1 MYLKSIKAV
10 GFKSFADKIELDIK
24 DGITCIVGPNG
35 SGKSNIL
42 DAVKWVLGE
51 QSVKTLRG
59 TGSMSDVIFNGSK
72 SRSPMSRASVALTID
87 NSNHYLK
94 SEFNEIEVKRV
105 VYRTGE
111 NEYYLNNAKVRLKDI
126 TDLFIDSGAS
136 RDAYNIISQG
146 TVEDIVN
153 SKPEARRV
161 IIEEAAGVLKYKKHK
176 EESLRKLEKTK
187 DNLNTINLLISELET
202 SLEPL
207 RIQSIKAKKFN
218 EYKDNLKNLE
228 IALIVNDIKKINLEY
243 NKLKARNE
251 ELKSLIEELTAKIN
265 KDTATLEVSKLS
277 NLEVESTLNKLNQ
290 NLVELERQI
299 ANTNAKK
306 TMILERKKLNSN
318 NDATLNN
325 VLNLKEE
332 ILSIGKNI
340 NSLEDEIKALNSKK
354 DELKTTLDSI
364 DNEELILRKNYVT
377 ESNEYNRKN
386 KELLELNNKIDIL
399 NNNILN
405 EVNIPLPVKSI
416 LNNPRLKG
424 IYNTVGKLLT
434 FDDAYMN
441 AIETTLGA
449 SINYLVVDSETSVKQ
464 AINYLK
470 EQGLGRA
477 TFLPLNIIKPKY
489 LDSNIIDSL
498 KNTSGF
504 IDTAI
509 NLVKYDKAYD
519 NIMQNLL
526 ATTIIVKDIDALNS
540 IAKHLNYKYKVVSL
554 DGDISYAGGS
564 ISGGAKKNSNS
575 ILKDRYELT
584 KLETN
589 KVNLETNIRVIDT
602 KINTLNQEQ
611 EEIKNKKNKVNNEY
625 IELKET
631 INRKNISLA
640 ELQSNYKDKEN
651 TIKNNEAILNNT
663 VDIELDNI
671 LKSYYELNGRKD
683 NLLRTIK
690 DYKEKLETARGDLAE
705 LELNIKNKNHSL
717 NKYNSEFN
725 SNEITLGKY
734 DVKLDNYLLTLNEE
748 YTMTYEK
755 ALHEIDTN
763 IDIETTRLQVSKLK
777 SSIKDLG
784 EVNLGSIS
792 EFERVNERYT
802 FLTTQKD
809 DLVKSIEELETAIAS
824 LDEIMK
830 ERFKATFASVNMEFQ
845 KVFKILFRGGEGHLE
860 LTDKDNLLETGV
872 EIIAQ
877 PPGKKL
883 SSITLFSGG
892 ERTLTAISLLFAI
905 LNVKTVPFVILDE
918 VEAALDEANVDV
930 FGKYLET
937 RKDKSQFIII
947 THKKRTME
955 YADTLYGITMQEEGV
970 SKLVSV
976 RMEENEENKD
986 N

>member
-72 SRSPMSRASVALTID
+72 SRSPMSRASVALTIH

-299 ANTNAKK
+299 ADTNAKK

-377 ESNEYNRKN
+377 ESNEYNRKS

-449 SINYLVVDSETSVKQ
+449 SINYLVVDNETSVKQ

-470 EQGLGRA
+470 EQRLGRA

-489 LDSNIIDSL
+489 LDSNILDSL
-498 KNTSGF
+498 KNTTGF

-589 KVNLETNIRVIDT
+589 KVNLETSIRVIDT

-611 EEIKNKKNKVNNEY
+611 EEIKNKKSKVNNEY

-671 LKSYYELNGRKD
+671 LKSYYELNGKKD

-690 DYKEKLETARGDLAE
+690 DYKERLETARGDLAE

-784 EVNLGSIS
+784 EVNLGSIA

-802 FLTTQKD
+802 FLTTQKN

-976 RMEENEENKD
+976 RMEENKD

>member
-187 DNLNTINLLISELET
+187 DNLNTINLLINELET

-299 ANTNAKK
+299 ADTNAKK

-470 EQGLGRA
+470 EQRLGRA

-498 KNTSGF
+498 KNTTGF

-671 LKSYYELNGRKD
+671 LKSYYELNGKKD

-784 EVNLGSIS
+784 EVNLGSIA

-976 RMEENEENKD
+976 RMEENKD

>member
-111 NEYYLNNAKVRLKDI
+111 NEYYLNNTKVRLKDI

-146 TVEDIVN
+146 TVEDIVS

-243 NKLKARNE
+243 SKLKVRNE
-251 ELKSLIEELTAKIN
+251 ELKSLIEELNAKVS
-265 KDTATLEVSKLS
+265 KDTATLEVNKLS
-277 NLEVESTLNKLNQ
+277 NLEIESTLNKLNQ
-290 NLVELERQI
+290 NLVELERLI
-299 ANTNAKK
+299 AEANAKK

-318 NDATLNN
+318 NDVTLNN

-340 NSLEDEIKALNSKK
+340 NSLEDEIKALNNKK
-354 DELKTTLDSI
+354 CELKTNLDSI
-364 DNEELILRKNYVT
+364 DNEELILRKDYVT
-377 ESNEYNRKN
+377 ESNEYNKKN
-386 KELLELNNKIDIL
+386 KELLELNNRIDIL

-434 FDDAYMN
+434 FDDAYIN

-449 SINYLVVDSETSVKQ
+449 SLNYLVVDNETSVKQ

-470 EQGLGRA
+470 EQRLGRA
-477 TFLPLNIIKPKY
+477 TFLPLNIIKPRY
-489 LDSNIIDSL
+489 LDSNIIETL

-504 IDTAI
+504 VDIAI
-509 NLVKYDKAYD
+509 NLVKYDKAFD

-526 ATTIIVKDIDALNS
+526 ATTIVVKDIDALNS
-540 IAKHLNYKYKVVSL
+540 IAKRLNYKYKVVSL
-554 DGDISYAGGS
+554 DGDISFAGGS

-589 KVNLETNIRVIDT
+589 KVNLETNIHAIET
-602 KINTLNQEQ
+602 KINSLNQEQ
-611 EEIKNKKNKVNNEY
+611 EEIKLKKNKLNNEY

-631 INRKNISLA
+631 INRKNISLS
-640 ELQSNYKDKEN
+640 ELQNNYKDKEN
-651 TIKNNEAILNNT
+651 TIKNNEAILNDT

-690 DYKEKLETARGDLAE
+690 DYKEKLETSRGDLAE
-705 LELNIKNKNHSL
+705 LELNIKNKNKDL

-725 SNEITLGKY
+725 SNEVTLGKY

-755 ALHEIDTN
+755 ALREIDTN

-777 SSIKDLG
+777 SSIKELG
-784 EVNLGSIS
+784 EVNLGSIA

-802 FLTTQKD
+802 FLSLQKD
-809 DLVKSIEELETAIAS
+809 DLVKSVEELETAIAS

-830 ERFKATFASVNMEFQ
+830 ERFKATFEAVNTEFQ

-955 YADTLYGITMQEEGV
+955 YADTLFGITMQEEGV

-976 RMEENEENKD
+976 RMEENETKD

>member
-111 NEYYLNNAKVRLKDI
+111 NEYYLNNTKVRLKDI

-146 TVEDIVN
+146 TVEDIVS

-187 DNLNTINLLISELET
+187 DNLNTINLLINELET

-243 NKLKARNE
+243 NKLKQRNE

-265 KDTATLEVSKLS
+265 KDTATLEVNKLS
-277 NLEVESTLNKLNQ
+277 NLEVEGTLNKLNQ
-290 NLVELERQI
+290 NLVDLEREI
-299 ANTNAKK
+299 AETNAKK

-318 NDATLNN
+318 NDITLNN

-332 ILSIGKNI
+332 ILNISKNI
-340 NSLEDEIKALNSKK
+340 KTLEEEIKSLNSKK
-354 DELKTTLDSI
+354 EELKTNLDSI
-364 DNEELILRKNYVT
+364 DNEELILRRDYVT
-377 ESNEYNRKN
+377 ESNEYNQKN

-405 EVNIPLPVKSI
+405 EVNVPLPVKSI

-434 FDDAYMN
+434 FDDLYMN

-449 SINYLVVDSETSVKQ
+449 SLNYLVVDNETSVKQ

-470 EQGLGRA
+470 EQHLGRA

-489 LDSNIIDSL
+489 LDNNIITDL

-509 NLVKYDKAYD
+509 NLVKYDAVYD
-519 NIMQNLL
+519 SIMQNLL
-526 ATTIIVKDIDALNS
+526 ATTIVVKDIDALNNIS
-540 IAKHLNYKYKVVSL
+540 KRLNYKYKVVSL

-589 KVNLETNIRVIDT
+589 KVNLETSIHAIET
-602 KINTLNQEQ
+602 KINSLNQEQ

-625 IELKET
+625 ILLKET
-631 INRKNISLA
+631 INRKNISLG
-640 ELQSNYKDKEN
+640 ELKASYKEKEN

-671 LKSYYELNGRKD
+671 LKSYYELSGRKD

-690 DYKEKLETARGDLAE
+690 DYKEKMENSRGDLAE
-705 LELNIKNKNHSL
+705 LELNIKNKNKEL
-717 NKYNSEFN
+717 NKYNNEFN
-725 SNEITLGKY
+725 SNEVILGKY

-777 SSIKDLG
+777 SSIKELG
-784 EVNLGSIS
+784 EVNLGSIT

-830 ERFKATFASVNMEFQ
+830 ERFKATFEAVNKEFQ

-976 RMEENEENKD
+976 SMEENETKD

>member
-105 VYRTGE
+105 VYRNGE

-299 ANTNAKK
+299 ADTNAKK

-470 EQGLGRA
+470 EQRLGRA

-489 LDSNIIDSL
+489 LDSNILDSL
-498 KNTSGF
+498 KNTTGF

-671 LKSYYELNGRKD
+671 LKSYYELNGKKD

-976 RMEENEENKD
+976 RMEENKD

>member
-299 ANTNAKK
+299 ADTNAKK

-470 EQGLGRA
+470 EQRLGRA

-671 LKSYYELNGRKD
+671 LKSYYELNGKKD

-784 EVNLGSIS
+784 EVNLGSIA

-976 RMEENEENKD
+976 RMEENKD

>member
-111 NEYYLNNAKVRLKDI
+111 NEYYLNNTKVRLKDI

-146 TVEDIVN
+146 TVEDIVS

-187 DNLNTINLLISELET
+187 DNLNTINLLINELET

-243 NKLKARNE
+243 NKLKQRNE
-251 ELKSLIEELTAKIN
+251 ELRSLIEELTAKIN
-265 KDTATLEVSKLS
+265 KDTATLEVNKLS
-277 NLEVESTLNKLNQ
+277 NLEVEGVLNKLNQ
-290 NLVELERQI
+290 NLVDLEREI
-299 ANTNAKK
+299 AETNAKK

-318 NDATLNN
+318 NDVTLNN

-332 ILSIGKNI
+332 ILNISKNI
-340 NSLEDEIKALNSKK
+340 KTLEEEIKSLNSKK
-354 DELKTTLDSI
+354 CELKTNLDSI
-364 DNEELILRKNYVT
+364 DNEDLILRRDYVT
-377 ESNEYNRKN
+377 ESNEYNQKN

-405 EVNIPLPVKSI
+405 EVNVPLPVKSI

-434 FDDAYMN
+434 FDDLYMN

-449 SINYLVVDSETSVKQ
+449 SLNYLVVDNETSVKQ

-470 EQGLGRA
+470 EQHLGRA

-489 LDSNIIDSL
+489 LDNNIITDL

-509 NLVKYDKAYD
+509 NLVKYDAAYD
-519 NIMQNLL
+519 SIMQNLL
-526 ATTIIVKDIDALNS
+526 ATTIVVKDIDALNN

-589 KVNLETNIRVIDT
+589 KVNLETSIHAIET
-602 KINTLNQEQ
+602 KINSLNQEQ

-625 IELKET
+625 ILLKET
-631 INRKNISLA
+631 INRKNISLS
-640 ELQSNYKDKEN
+640 ELKAGYKEKEN

-671 LKSYYELNGRKD
+671 LKSYYELSGRKD

-690 DYKEKLETARGDLAE
+690 DYKEKMENSRGDLAE
-705 LELNIKNKNHSL
+705 LELNIKNKNKEL
-717 NKYNSEFN
+717 NKYNNEFN
-725 SNEITLGKY
+725 SNEVILGKY

-755 ALHEIDTN
+755 ALREIDTN

-777 SSIKDLG
+777 SSIKELG
-784 EVNLGSIS
+784 EVNLGSIT

-809 DLVKSIEELETAIAS
+809 DLVKSVEELETAIAS

-830 ERFKATFASVNMEFQ
+830 ERFKATFEAVNTEFQ

-976 RMEENEENKD
+976 RMEENETKN

>member
-111 NEYYLNNAKVRLKDI
+111 NEYYLNNTKVRLKDI

-146 TVEDIVN
+146 TVEDIVS

-187 DNLNTINLLISELET
+187 DNLNTINLLINELET

-265 KDTATLEVSKLS
+265 KDTATLEVNKLS

-290 NLVELERQI
+290 NLVDLEREI
-299 ANTNAKK
+299 ADANAKK

-318 NDATLNN
+318 NDVTLNN

-340 NSLEDEIKALNSKK
+340 NSLEGEIKTLNSKK
-354 DELKTTLDSI
+354 DDLKANIDSI
-364 DNEELILRKNYVT
+364 DNEELMLRKNYVT
-377 ESNEYNRKN
+377 ESNEYNQKN
-386 KELLELNNKIDIL
+386 KELLELNNRIDIL

-405 EVNIPLPVKSI
+405 EVNVPLPVKSI

-434 FDDAYMN
+434 FDDIYMS

-449 SINYLVVDSETSVKQ
+449 SLNYLVVDNEASVKQ

-470 EQGLGRA
+470 EQRLGRA

-489 LDSNIIDSL
+489 LESSVEKTL

-504 IDTAI
+504 VDTAI
-509 NLVKYDKAYD
+509 NLVKYDSAYD

-526 ATTIIVKDIDALNS
+526 ATTIVVKDIDALNN
-540 IAKHLNYKYKVVSL
+540 IAKRLNYKYKVVSL

-589 KVNLETNIRVIDT
+589 KVNLETSIRVIEA
-602 KINTLNQEQ
+602 KINSLNQEQ
-611 EEIKNKKNKVNNEY
+611 EEMILKKNKLNNEY

-631 INRKNISLA
+631 INRKNISLS
-640 ELQSNYKDKEN
+640 ELQNNYKDKET

-683 NLLRTIK
+683 KLLRTIN

-705 LELNIKNKNHSL
+705 LELNIKNKNRDL

-725 SNEITLGKY
+725 SNEVILGKY

-755 ALHEIDTN
+755 ALREVDTN

-777 SSIKDLG
+777 SSIKELG

-802 FLTTQKD
+802 FLTTQKT

-830 ERFKATFASVNMEFQ
+830 ERFKATFEAVNNEFQ

-976 RMEENEENKD
+976 RMEENETKD

>member
-187 DNLNTINLLISELET
+187 DNLNTINLLINELET

-299 ANTNAKK
+299 ADTNAKK

-332 ILSIGKNI
+332 ILSISKNI

-434 FDDAYMN
+434 FDDTYMN

-449 SINYLVVDSETSVKQ
+449 SINYLVVDNETSVKQ

-470 EQGLGRA
+470 EQRLGRA

-498 KNTSGF
+498 KNTTGF

-611 EEIKNKKNKVNNEY
+611 EELKNKKNKVNNEY

-631 INRKNISLA
+631 INRKNISLT

-671 LKSYYELNGRKD
+671 LKSYYELNGKKD

-976 RMEENEENKD
+976 RMEENKD

>member
-51 QSVKTLRG
+51 QSVKSLRG
-59 TGSMSDVIFNGSK
+59 SGSMSDVIFNGSK

-105 VYRTGE
+105 VYRSGE
-111 NEYYLNNAKVRLKDI
+111 NEYYLNNTKVRLKDI

-146 TVEDIVN
+146 AVEDIVS

-218 EYKDNLKNLE
+218 EYKDNLKTLE

-243 NKLKARNE
+243 NKLKTRNE
-251 ELKSLIEELTAKIN
+251 ELKSLIEELNAKVS
-265 KDTATLEVSKLS
+265 KDTATLEVNKLS
-277 NLEVESTLNKLNQ
+277 SLEVEGALNKLNQ
-290 NLVELERQI
+290 NLVDLERLM
-299 ANTNAKK
+299 ADTNAKK
-306 TMILERKKLNSN
+306 TLILERKKLNSN
-318 NDATLNN
+318 NDVTLNN

-332 ILSIGKNI
+332 ALSLEKNI
-340 NSLEDEIKALNSKK
+340 NSLEEEINALNRKK
-354 DELKTTLDSI
+354 DDLRASIDSL
-364 DNEELILRKNYVT
+364 DNEELILRKDYVT
-377 ESNEYNRKN
+377 NSNELNKKN
-386 KELLELNNKIDIL
+386 KDLLELNNRIDIL

-434 FDDAYMN
+434 FDDLYMN

-449 SINYLVVDSETSVKQ
+449 SLNYLVVDSETSVKQ

-470 EQGLGRA
+470 EQRLGRA

-489 LDSNIIDSL
+489 LDSSVLETL
-498 KNTSGF
+498 KNSSGF
-504 IDTAI
+504 IDIAI
-509 NLVKYDKAYD
+509 NLVKFDDAYS

-526 ATTIIVKDIDALNS
+526 GNTIVVKDIDALNN
-540 IAKHLNYKYKVVSL
+540 IAKLLNYKYKVVSL
-554 DGDISYAGGS
+554 EGDISYAGGS

-589 KVNLETNIRVIDT
+589 KVNLETSIHLLET
-602 KINTLNQEQ
+602 KINGLNKDNEDL
-611 EEIKNKKNKVNNEY
+611 KTKKNKFNNEY

-631 INRKNISLA
+631 INRKSISLT
-640 ELQSNYKDKEN
+640 ELEQNYKDKEN

-663 VDIELDNI
+663 IDKELEDI
-671 LKSYYELNGRKD
+671 LKYYYELSGKKD
-683 NLLRTIK
+683 TLLRTIK
-690 DYKEKLETARGDLAE
+690 EYKEKLETSREDLAE
-705 LELNIKNKNHSL
+705 AELNIKNKNKDL
-717 NKYNSEFN
+717 NKYSTEFN
-725 SNEITLGKY
+725 SNEVTLGKY

-755 ALHEIDTN
+755 ALSEVDTN

-777 SSIKDLG
+777 SLIKELG

-792 EFERVNERYT
+792 EFERINERYT
-802 FLTTQKD
+802 FLTTQQD
-809 DLVKSIEELETAIAS
+809 DLVKSIEELKMAILS

-830 ERFKATFASVNMEFQ
+830 ERFKETFEKVNTEFQ
-845 KVFKILFRGGEGHLE
+845 KVFRILFRGGEGHLE

-976 RMEENEENKD
+976 RMEENKD

>member
-111 NEYYLNNAKVRLKDI
+111 NEYYLNNTKVRLKDI

-146 TVEDIVN
+146 TVEDIVS

-187 DNLNTINLLISELET
+187 DNLNTINLLINELET

-243 NKLKARNE
+243 NKLKQRNE

-265 KDTATLEVSKLS
+265 KDTATLEVNKLS
-277 NLEVESTLNKLNQ
+277 NLEVEGTLNKLNQ
-290 NLVELERQI
+290 NLVDLEREI
-299 ANTNAKK
+299 AETNAKK

-318 NDATLNN
+318 NDITLNN

-332 ILSIGKNI
+332 ILNISKNI
-340 NSLEDEIKALNSKK
+340 KTLEEEIKSLNSKK
-354 DELKTTLDSI
+354 EELKTNLDSI
-364 DNEELILRKNYVT
+364 DNEELILRRDYVT
-377 ESNEYNRKN
+377 ESNEYNQKN

-405 EVNIPLPVKSI
+405 EVNVPLPVKSI

-434 FDDAYMN
+434 FDDLYMN

-449 SINYLVVDSETSVKQ
+449 SLNYLVVDNETSVKQ

-470 EQGLGRA
+470 EQHLGRA

-489 LDSNIIDSL
+489 LDNNIITDL

-509 NLVKYDKAYD
+509 NLVKYDAVYD
-519 NIMQNLL
+519 SIMQNLL
-526 ATTIIVKDIDALNS
+526 ATTIVVKDIDALNNIS
-540 IAKHLNYKYKVVSL
+540 KRLNYKYKVVSL

-564 ISGGAKKNSNS
+564 ISGGAKKNSNN

-589 KVNLETNIRVIDT
+589 KVNLETSIHAIET
-602 KINTLNQEQ
+602 KINSLNQEQ

-625 IELKET
+625 ILLKET
-631 INRKNISLA
+631 INRKNISLS
-640 ELQSNYKDKEN
+640 ELKESYKEKEN

-671 LKSYYELNGRKD
+671 LKSYYELSGRKD

-690 DYKEKLETARGDLAE
+690 DYKEKLENSRGDLAE
-705 LELNIKNKNHSL
+705 LELNIKNKNKEL

-725 SNEITLGKY
+725 SNEVILGKY

-755 ALHEIDTN
+755 ALREIDTN

-777 SSIKDLG
+777 SSIKELG
-784 EVNLGSIS
+784 EVNLGSIT

-809 DLVKSIEELETAIAS
+809 DLVKSVEELETAIAS

-830 ERFKATFASVNMEFQ
+830 ERFKTTFEAVNTEFQ

-976 RMEENEENKD
+976 RMEENKD

>member
-299 ANTNAKK
+299 ADTNAKK

-449 SINYLVVDSETSVKQ
+449 SINYLVVDNETSVKQ

-470 EQGLGRA
+470 EQRLGRA

-498 KNTSGF
+498 KNTTGF

-611 EEIKNKKNKVNNEY
+611 EELKNKKNKVNNEY

-671 LKSYYELNGRKD
+671 LKSYYELNGKKD

-976 RMEENEENKD
+976 RMEENKD

>member
-111 NEYYLNNAKVRLKDI
+111 NEYYLNNTKVRLKDI

-146 TVEDIVN
+146 TVEDIVS

-187 DNLNTINLLISELET
+187 DNLNTINLLINELET

-251 ELKSLIEELTAKIN
+251 ELKSLIEELTARIN
-265 KDTATLEVSKLS
+265 KDTATLEVNKLS

-290 NLVELERQI
+290 NLVDLEREI
-299 ANTNAKK
+299 ADANAKK

-318 NDATLNN
+318 NDVTLNN

-340 NSLEDEIKALNSKK
+340 NSLEGEIKTLNSKK
-354 DELKTTLDSI
+354 DDLKANIDSI
-364 DNEELILRKNYVT
+364 DNEELMLRKNYVT
-377 ESNEYNRKN
+377 ESNEYNQKN
-386 KELLELNNKIDIL
+386 KELLELNNRIDIL

-405 EVNIPLPVKSI
+405 EVNVPLPVKSI

-434 FDDAYMN
+434 FDDIYMS

-449 SINYLVVDSETSVKQ
+449 SLNYLVVDNEASVKQ

-470 EQGLGRA
+470 EQRLGRA

-489 LDSNIIDSL
+489 LESSVEKTL

-504 IDTAI
+504 VDTAI
-509 NLVKYDKAYD
+509 NLVKYDSAYD

-526 ATTIIVKDIDALNS
+526 ATTIVVKDIDALNN
-540 IAKHLNYKYKVVSL
+540 IAKRLNYKYKVVSL

-564 ISGGAKKNSNS
+564 ISGGSKKNSNS

-589 KVNLETNIRVIDT
+589 KVNLETSIRVIEA
-602 KINTLNQEQ
+602 KINSLNQEQ
-611 EEIKNKKNKVNNEY
+611 EEMILKKNKLNNEY

-631 INRKNISLA
+631 INRKNISLS
-640 ELQSNYKDKEN
+640 ELQNNYKDKET

-683 NLLRTIK
+683 KLLRTIN

-705 LELNIKNKNHSL
+705 LELNIKNKNRDL

-725 SNEITLGKY
+725 SNEVILGKY

-755 ALHEIDTN
+755 ALREVDTN

-777 SSIKDLG
+777 SSIKELG

-802 FLTTQKD
+802 FLTTQKT

-830 ERFKATFASVNMEFQ
+830 ERFKATFEAVNNEFQ

-877 PPGKKL
+877 PPGKNL

-976 RMEENEENKD
+976 RMEENETKD

>member
-441 AIETTLGA
+441 SIETTLGA

-470 EQGLGRA
+470 EQRLGRA

-498 KNTSGF
+498 KNTTGF

-671 LKSYYELNGRKD
+671 LKSYYELNGKKD

-784 EVNLGSIS
+784 EVNLGSIA

-976 RMEENEENKD
+976 RMEENKD

>member
-51 QSVKTLRG
+51 QSVKSLRG
-59 TGSMSDVIFNGSK
+59 SGSMSDVIFNGSK

-105 VYRTGE
+105 VYRSGE
-111 NEYYLNNAKVRLKDI
+111 NEYYLNNTKVRLKDI

-146 TVEDIVN
+146 TVEDIVS

-218 EYKDNLKNLE
+218 EYKDNLKTLE

-243 NKLKARNE
+243 NKLKTRNE
-251 ELKSLIEELTAKIN
+251 ELKSLIEELSAKVS
-265 KDTATLEVSKLS
+265 KDTATLEVNKLS
-277 NLEVESTLNKLNQ
+277 NLEVEGALNKLNQ
-290 NLVELERQI
+290 NLVDLERLI
-299 ANTNAKK
+299 ADTNAKK
-306 TMILERKKLNSN
+306 TLILERKKLNSN
-318 NDATLNN
+318 NDITLNN

-332 ILSIGKNI
+332 VLSLEKNI
-340 NSLEDEIKALNSKK
+340 NSLEEEINTLDRKK
-354 DELKTTLDSI
+354 DDLRASIDSL
-364 DNEELILRKNYVT
+364 DNEELILRKDYVT
-377 ESNEYNRKN
+377 NSNELNKKN
-386 KELLELNNKIDIL
+386 KDLLELNNKIDIL

-434 FDDAYMN
+434 FDDLYMN

-449 SINYLVVDSETSVKQ
+449 SLNYLVVDSEISVKQ

-470 EQGLGRA
+470 EQRLGRA
-477 TFLPLNIIKPKY
+477 TFLPLNIIKPKC
-489 LDSNIIDSL
+489 LDSSVLETL
-498 KNTSGF
+498 KNSSGF
-504 IDTAI
+504 IDIAI
-509 NLVKYDKAYD
+509 NLVKFDEAYT

-526 ATTIIVKDIDALNS
+526 GNTIVVKDIDALNN
-540 IAKHLNYKYKVVSL
+540 IAKLLNYKYKVVSL
-554 DGDISYAGGS
+554 EGDISYAGGS

-584 KLETN
+584 KLETS
-589 KVNLETNIRVIDT
+589 KVNLETSIHLLET
-602 KINTLNQEQ
+602 KINALNKDNEDL
-611 EEIKNKKNKVNNEY
+611 KTKKNKFNNEY

-631 INRKNISLA
+631 INRKSISLT
-640 ELQSNYKDKEN
+640 ELEQNYKDKEN

-663 VDIELDNI
+663 IDKELEDI
-671 LKSYYELNGRKD
+671 LKYYYELSGKKD
-683 NLLRTIK
+683 TLLRTIK
-690 DYKEKLETARGDLAE
+690 EYKEKLETSREDLAE
-705 LELNIKNKNHSL
+705 AELNIKNKNKDL
-717 NKYNSEFN
+717 NKYNTEFN
-725 SNEITLGKY
+725 SNEVTLGKY

-755 ALHEIDTN
+755 ALSEVDTN

-777 SSIKDLG
+777 SLIKELG

-792 EFERVNERYT
+792 EFERINERYT
-802 FLTTQKD
+802 FLTTQQD
-809 DLVKSIEELETAIAS
+809 DLVKSIEELKTAILS

-830 ERFKATFASVNMEFQ
+830 ERFKETFEKVNTEFQ
-845 KVFKILFRGGEGHLE
+845 KVFRILFRGGEGHLE

-976 RMEENEENKD
+976 RMEENEN

>member
-299 ANTNAKK
+299 ADTNAKK

-470 EQGLGRA
+470 EQRLGRA

-498 KNTSGF
+498 KNTTGF

-611 EEIKNKKNKVNNEY
+611 EAIKNKKNKVNNEY

-671 LKSYYELNGRKD
+671 LKSYYELNGKKD

-705 LELNIKNKNHSL
+705 LELNIKNKNHNL

-725 SNEITLGKY
+725 NNEITLGKY

-784 EVNLGSIS
+784 EVNLGSIA

-976 RMEENEENKD
+976 RMEENKD

>member
-299 ANTNAKK
+299 ADTNAKK
-306 TMILERKKLNSN
+306 TMILESKKLNSN

-470 EQGLGRA
+470 EQRLGRA

-671 LKSYYELNGRKD
+671 LKSYYELNGKKD

-705 LELNIKNKNHSL
+705 LELNIKNKNHNL

-725 SNEITLGKY
+725 GNEITLGKY

-784 EVNLGSIS
+784 EVNLGSIA

-976 RMEENEENKD
+976 RMEENKD

>member
-111 NEYYLNNAKVRLKDI
+111 NEYYLNNTKVRLKDI

-146 TVEDIVN
+146 TVEDIVS

-187 DNLNTINLLISELET
+187 DNLNTINLLINELET

-251 ELKSLIEELTAKIN
+251 ELKSLIEELTARIN
-265 KDTATLEVSKLS
+265 KDTATLEVNKLS

-290 NLVELERQI
+290 NLVDLEREI
-299 ANTNAKK
+299 ADANAKK

-318 NDATLNN
+318 NDVTLNN

-340 NSLEDEIKALNSKK
+340 NSLEGEIKTLNSKK
-354 DELKTTLDSI
+354 DDLKANIDSI
-364 DNEELILRKNYVT
+364 DNEELMLRKNYVT
-377 ESNEYNRKN
+377 ESNEYNQKN
-386 KELLELNNKIDIL
+386 KELLELNNRIDIL

-405 EVNIPLPVKSI
+405 EVNVPLPVKSI

-434 FDDAYMN
+434 FDDIYMS

-449 SINYLVVDSETSVKQ
+449 SLNYLVVDNEASVKQ

-470 EQGLGRA
+470 EQRLGRA

-489 LDSNIIDSL
+489 LESSVEKTL

-504 IDTAI
+504 VDTAI
-509 NLVKYDKAYD
+509 NLVKYDSAYD

-526 ATTIIVKDIDALNS
+526 ATTIVVKDIDALNN
-540 IAKHLNYKYKVVSL
+540 IAKRLNYKYKVVSL

-589 KVNLETNIRVIDT
+589 KVNLETSIRVIEA
-602 KINTLNQEQ
+602 KINSLNQEQ
-611 EEIKNKKNKVNNEY
+611 EEMILKKNKLNNEY

-631 INRKNISLA
+631 INRKNISLS
-640 ELQSNYKDKEN
+640 ELQNNYKDKET

-683 NLLRTIK
+683 KLLRTIN

-705 LELNIKNKNHSL
+705 LELNIKNKNRDL

-725 SNEITLGKY
+725 SNEVILGKY

-755 ALHEIDTN
+755 ALREVDTN

-777 SSIKDLG
+777 SSIKELG

-792 EFERVNERYT
+792 EFERLNERYT
-802 FLTTQKD
+802 FLTTQKT

-830 ERFKATFASVNMEFQ
+830 ERFKATFEAVNKEFQ

-976 RMEENEENKD
+976 RMEENETKD

>member
-51 QSVKTLRG
+51 QSVKSLRG
-59 TGSMSDVIFNGSK
+59 SGSMSDVIFNGSK

-105 VYRTGE
+105 VYRSGE
-111 NEYYLNNAKVRLKDI
+111 NEYYLNNTKVKLKDI

-146 TVEDIVN
+146 TVEDIVS

-218 EYKDNLKNLE
+218 EYKDNLKTLE

-243 NKLKARNE
+243 NKLKTRNE
-251 ELKSLIEELTAKIN
+251 ELKSLIEELNAKVS
-265 KDTATLEVSKLS
+265 KDTATLEVNKLS
-277 NLEVESTLNKLNQ
+277 NLEVEGALNKLNQ
-290 NLVELERQI
+290 NLVDLERLI
-299 ANTNAKK
+299 ADTNAKK
-306 TMILERKKLNSN
+306 TLILERKKLNSN
-318 NDATLNN
+318 NDITLNN

-332 ILSIGKNI
+332 VLSLEKNI
-340 NSLEDEIKALNSKK
+340 NSLEEEINTLDRKK
-354 DELKTTLDSI
+354 DDLRASIDSL
-364 DNEELILRKNYVT
+364 DNEELILRKDYVT
-377 ESNEYNRKN
+377 NSNELNKKN
-386 KELLELNNKIDIL
+386 KDLLELNNKIDIL

-416 LNNPRLKG
+416 LNNPRLNG

-434 FDDAYMN
+434 FDDLYMN

-449 SINYLVVDSETSVKQ
+449 SLNYLVVDSETSVKQ

-470 EQGLGRA
+470 EQRLGRA

-489 LDSNIIDSL
+489 LDSSVLETL
-498 KNTSGF
+498 KNSSGF
-504 IDTAI
+504 IDIAI
-509 NLVKYDKAYD
+509 NLVKFDEVYS

-526 ATTIIVKDIDALNS
+526 GNTIVVKDIDALNN
-540 IAKHLNYKYKVVSL
+540 IAKLLNYKYKVVSL
-554 DGDISYAGGS
+554 EGDISYAGGS

-584 KLETN
+584 KLETS
-589 KVNLETNIRVIDT
+589 KVNLETSIHLLET
-602 KINTLNQEQ
+602 KINGLNKDNEDL
-611 EEIKNKKNKVNNEY
+611 KTKKNKLNNEY

-631 INRKNISLA
+631 INRKSISLT
-640 ELQSNYKDKEN
+640 ELEQNYKDKEN

-663 VDIELDNI
+663 IDKELEDI
-671 LKSYYELNGRKD
+671 LKYYYELSGKKD
-683 NLLRTIK
+683 TLLRTIK
-690 DYKEKLETARGDLAE
+690 EYKEKLETSREDLAE
-705 LELNIKNKNHSL
+705 AELNIKNKNKDL
-717 NKYNSEFN
+717 NKYNTEFN
-725 SNEITLGKY
+725 SNEVTLGKY

-755 ALHEIDTN
+755 ALSEVDTN

-777 SSIKDLG
+777 SLIKELG

-792 EFERVNERYT
+792 EFERINERYT
-802 FLTTQKD
+802 FLTTQQD
-809 DLVKSIEELETAIAS
+809 DLVKSIEELKTAILS

-830 ERFKATFASVNMEFQ
+830 ERFKETFEKVNTEFQ
-845 KVFKILFRGGEGHLE
+845 KVFRILFRGGEGHLE

-976 RMEENEENKD
+976 RMEENEN

>member
-187 DNLNTINLLISELET
+187 DNLNTINLLINELEK

-299 ANTNAKK
+299 ADTNAKK

-449 SINYLVVDSETSVKQ
+449 SINYLVVDNETSVKQ

-470 EQGLGRA
+470 EQRLGRA

-498 KNTSGF
+498 KNTTGF

-784 EVNLGSIS
+784 EVNLGSIA

-802 FLTTQKD
+802 FLNTQKD

-976 RMEENEENKD
+976 RMEENKD

>member
-111 NEYYLNNAKVRLKDI
+111 NEYYLNNTKVRLKDI

-146 TVEDIVN
+146 TVEDIVS

-187 DNLNTINLLISELET
+187 DNLDTINLLINELET

-243 NKLKARNE
+243 NKLKTRNE

-265 KDTATLEVSKLS
+265 KDTATLEVNKLS
-277 NLEVESTLNKLNQ
+277 NLEVEGTLNKLNQ
-290 NLVELERQI
+290 NLVELEREI
-299 ANTNAKK
+299 AETNAKK

-318 NDATLNN
+318 NDVTLNN

-340 NSLEDEIKALNSKK
+340 NSLEEEIKTLNSKK
-354 DELKTTLDSI
+354 EKLKTNMDSI

-386 KELLELNNKIDIL
+386 KELLELNNRIDIL

-405 EVNIPLPVKSI
+405 EVNVPLPVKSI

-434 FDDAYMN
+434 FDDVYMS
-441 AIETTLGA
+441 AIEMTLGA
-449 SINYLVVDSETSVKQ
+449 SLNYLVVDNEASVKQ

-470 EQGLGRA
+470 VQRLGRA

-489 LDSNIIDSL
+489 LDSSVEETL

-504 IDTAI
+504 VDTAI
-509 NLVKYDKAYD
+509 NLVKYDSAYD
-519 NIMQNLL
+519 NIMRNLL
-526 ATTIIVKDIDALNS
+526 ATTIVVKDIDALNN
-540 IAKHLNYKYKVVSL
+540 IAKRLNYKYKVVSL

-589 KVNLETNIRVIDT
+589 KVNLETSIRVIET
-602 KINTLNQEQ
+602 KINSLNQEQ
-611 EEIKNKKNKVNNEY
+611 EEMILRKNKLNNEY

-631 INRKNISLA
+631 INRKNISLS
-640 ELQSNYKDKEN
+640 ELQNNYKDKET

-705 LELNIKNKNHSL
+705 LELNIKNKNRDL

-725 SNEITLGKY
+725 SNEVILGKY

-755 ALHEIDTN
+755 ALREVDTN

-777 SSIKDLG
+777 SSIKELG

-802 FLTTQKD
+802 FLTTQKT

-830 ERFKATFASVNMEFQ
+830 ERFKATFEAVNTEFQ

-976 RMEENEENKD
+976 RMEDNETKD

>member
-51 QSVKTLRG
+51 QSVKSLRG

-111 NEYYLNNAKVRLKDI
+111 NEYYLNNTKVRLKDI

-146 TVEDIVN
+146 TVEDIVS

-187 DNLNTINLLISELET
+187 DNLNTINLLINELET

-251 ELKSLIEELTAKIN
+251 ELKSLIEELTARIN
-265 KDTATLEVSKLS
+265 KDTATLEVNKLS

-290 NLVELERQI
+290 NLVDLEREI
-299 ANTNAKK
+299 ADANAKK

-318 NDATLNN
+318 NDVTLNN

-340 NSLEDEIKALNSKK
+340 NSLEGEIKTLNSKK
-354 DELKTTLDSI
+354 DDLKANIDSI
-364 DNEELILRKNYVT
+364 DNEELMLRKNYVT
-377 ESNEYNRKN
+377 ESNEYNQKN
-386 KELLELNNKIDIL
+386 KELLELNNRIDIL

-405 EVNIPLPVKSI
+405 EVNVPLPVKSI

-434 FDDAYMN
+434 FDDIYMS

-449 SINYLVVDSETSVKQ
+449 SLNYLVVDNEASVKQ

-470 EQGLGRA
+470 EQRLGRA

-489 LDSNIIDSL
+489 LESSVEETL

-504 IDTAI
+504 VDTAI
-509 NLVKYDKAYD
+509 NLVKYDSAYD

-526 ATTIIVKDIDALNS
+526 ATTIVVKDIDALNN
-540 IAKHLNYKYKVVSL
+540 IAKRLNYKYKVVSL

-564 ISGGAKKNSNS
+564 ISGGAKKNSIS

-589 KVNLETNIRVIDT
+589 KVNLETSIRVIEA
-602 KINTLNQEQ
+602 KINSLNQEQ
-611 EEIKNKKNKVNNEY
+611 EEMILKKNKLNNEY

-631 INRKNISLA
+631 INRKNISLS
-640 ELQSNYKDKEN
+640 ELQNNYKDKET

-683 NLLRTIK
+683 KLLRTIK

-705 LELNIKNKNHSL
+705 LELNIKNKNRDL

-725 SNEITLGKY
+725 SNEVILGKY

-755 ALHEIDTN
+755 ALREVDTN

-777 SSIKDLG
+777 SSIKELG
-784 EVNLGSIS
+784 EVNLGSIA

-802 FLTTQKD
+802 FLTTQKT

-830 ERFKATFASVNMEFQ
+830 ERFKATFEAVNKEFQ

-976 RMEENEENKD
+976 RMEENETKD

>member
-111 NEYYLNNAKVRLKDI
+111 NEYYLNNTKVRLKDI

-146 TVEDIVN
+146 TVEDIVS

-187 DNLNTINLLISELET
+187 DNLNTINLLINELET

-243 NKLKARNE
+243 NKLKQRNE

-265 KDTATLEVSKLS
+265 KDTATLEVNKLS
-277 NLEVESTLNKLNQ
+277 NLEVEGALNKLNQ
-290 NLVELERQI
+290 NLVDLEREI
-299 ANTNAKK
+299 AETNAKK

-318 NDATLNN
+318 NDVTLNN

-332 ILSIGKNI
+332 ILNISKNI
-340 NSLEDEIKALNSKK
+340 KTLEEEIKSLNNKK
-354 DELKTTLDSI
+354 CELKTNLDSI
-364 DNEELILRKNYVT
+364 ENEDLILRRDYVT
-377 ESNEYNRKN
+377 ESNEYNQKN

-405 EVNIPLPVKSI
+405 EVNVPLPVKSI

-434 FDDAYMN
+434 FDDLYMN

-449 SINYLVVDSETSVKQ
+449 SLNYLVVDNETSVKQ

-470 EQGLGRA
+470 EQHLGRA

-489 LDSNIIDSL
+489 LDNNIITDL

-509 NLVKYDKAYD
+509 NLVKYDAAYD
-519 NIMQNLL
+519 SIMQNLL
-526 ATTIIVKDIDALNS
+526 ATTIVVKDIDALNN
-540 IAKHLNYKYKVVSL
+540 IAKRLNYKYKVVSL

-589 KVNLETNIRVIDT
+589 KVNLETSIHAIET
-602 KINTLNQEQ
+602 KINSLNQDQ

-625 IELKET
+625 ILLKET
-631 INRKNISLA
+631 INRKNISLS
-640 ELQSNYKDKEN
+640 ELKASYKEKEN

-671 LKSYYELNGRKD
+671 LKSYYELSGRKD

-690 DYKEKLETARGDLAE
+690 DYKEKMENSRGDLAE
-705 LELNIKNKNHSL
+705 LELNIKNKNKEL
-717 NKYNSEFN
+717 NKYNNEFN
-725 SNEITLGKY
+725 SNEVILGKY

-755 ALHEIDTN
+755 ALREIDTN

-777 SSIKDLG
+777 SSIKELG
-784 EVNLGSIS
+784 EVNLGSIT

-830 ERFKATFASVNMEFQ
+830 ERFKATFEAVNAEFQ

-976 RMEENEENKD
+976 RMEENETKD

>member
-299 ANTNAKK
+299 ADTNAKK

-377 ESNEYNRKN
+377 ESNEYNRKS

-470 EQGLGRA
+470 EQRLGRA

-498 KNTSGF
+498 KNTTGF

-671 LKSYYELNGRKD
+671 LKSYYELNGKKD

-784 EVNLGSIS
+784 EVNLGSIA

-809 DLVKSIEELETAIAS
+809 DLVKSIEELETAITS

-845 KVFKILFRGGEGHLE
+845 KVFKILFRGGEGRLE

-976 RMEENEENKD
+976 RMEENKD

>member
-51 QSVKTLRG
+51 QSVKSLRG
-59 TGSMSDVIFNGSK
+59 SGSMSDVIFNGSK

-105 VYRTGE
+105 VYRSGE
-111 NEYYLNNAKVRLKDI
+111 NEYYLNNTKVRLKDI

-146 TVEDIVN
+146 TVEDIVS

-218 EYKDNLKNLE
+218 EYKDNLKTLE

-243 NKLKARNE
+243 NKLKTRNE
-251 ELKSLIEELTAKIN
+251 ELKSLIEELSAKVS
-265 KDTATLEVSKLS
+265 KDTATLEVNKLS
-277 NLEVESTLNKLNQ
+277 NLEVEGALNKLNQ
-290 NLVELERQI
+290 NLVDLERLI
-299 ANTNAKK
+299 ADTNAKK
-306 TMILERKKLNSN
+306 TLILERKKLNSN
-318 NDATLNN
+318 NDITLNN

-332 ILSIGKNI
+332 VLSLEKNI
-340 NSLEDEIKALNSKK
+340 NSLEEEINTLNRKK
-354 DELKTTLDSI
+354 DDLRASIDSL
-364 DNEELILRKNYVT
+364 DNEELILRKDYVT
-377 ESNEYNRKN
+377 NSNELNKKN
-386 KELLELNNKIDIL
+386 KDLLELNNKIDIL

-434 FDDAYMN
+434 FDDLYMN

-449 SINYLVVDSETSVKQ
+449 SLNYLVVDSEISVKQ

-470 EQGLGRA
+470 EQRLGRA
-477 TFLPLNIIKPKY
+477 TFLPLNIIKPKC
-489 LDSNIIDSL
+489 LDSSVLETL
-498 KNTSGF
+498 KNSSGF
-504 IDTAI
+504 IDIAI
-509 NLVKYDKAYD
+509 NLVKFDEAYS

-526 ATTIIVKDIDALNS
+526 GNTIVVKDIDALNN
-540 IAKHLNYKYKVVSL
+540 IAKLLNYKYKVVSL
-554 DGDISYAGGS
+554 EGDISYAGGS

-584 KLETN
+584 KLETS
-589 KVNLETNIRVIDT
+589 KVNLETSIHLLET
-602 KINTLNQEQ
+602 KINALNKDNEDL
-611 EEIKNKKNKVNNEY
+611 KTKKNKFNNEY

-631 INRKNISLA
+631 INRKSISLT
-640 ELQSNYKDKEN
+640 ELEQNYKDKEN

-663 VDIELDNI
+663 IDKELEDI
-671 LKSYYELNGRKD
+671 LKYYYELSGKKD
-683 NLLRTIK
+683 TLLRTIK
-690 DYKEKLETARGDLAE
+690 EYKEKLETSREDLAE
-705 LELNIKNKNHSL
+705 AELNIKNKNKDL
-717 NKYNSEFN
+717 NKYNTEFN
-725 SNEITLGKY
+725 SNEVTLGKY

-755 ALHEIDTN
+755 ALSEVDTN

-777 SSIKDLG
+777 SLIKELG

-792 EFERVNERYT
+792 EFERIN
-802 FLTTQKD
+802 FLTTQQD
-809 DLVKSIEELETAIAS
+809 DLVKSIEELKTAILS

-830 ERFKATFASVNMEFQ
+830 ERFKETFEKVNTEFQ
-845 KVFKILFRGGEGHLE
+845 KVFRILFRGGEGHLE

-976 RMEENEENKD
+976 RMEENEN

>member
-299 ANTNAKK
+299 ADTNAKK

-449 SINYLVVDSETSVKQ
+449 SINYLVVDNETSVKQ

-470 EQGLGRA
+470 EQRLGRA

-498 KNTSGF
+498 KNTTGF

-611 EEIKNKKNKVNNEY
+611 EAIKNKKNKINNEY

-671 LKSYYELNGRKD
+671 LKSYYELNGKKD

-705 LELNIKNKNHSL
+705 LELNIKNKNHNL

-725 SNEITLGKY
+725 NNEITLGKY

-763 IDIETTRLQVSKLK
+763 IDIETTRLKVSKLK

-784 EVNLGSIS
+784 EVNLGSIA

-976 RMEENEENKD
+976 RMEENKD

>member
-299 ANTNAKK
+299 ADTNAKK

-434 FDDAYMN
+434 FDDAYMS

-470 EQGLGRA
+470 EQRLGRA

-498 KNTSGF
+498 KNTAGF

-976 RMEENEENKD
+976 RMEENKD

>member
-111 NEYYLNNAKVRLKDI
+111 NEYYLNNTKVRLKDI

-146 TVEDIVN
+146 TVEDIVS

-187 DNLNTINLLISELET
+187 DNLNTINLLINELET

-251 ELKSLIEELTAKIN
+251 ELKSLIEELTARIN
-265 KDTATLEVSKLS
+265 KDTATLEVNKLS

-290 NLVELERQI
+290 NLVDLEREI
-299 ANTNAKK
+299 ADANAKK

-318 NDATLNN
+318 NDVTLNN

-340 NSLEDEIKALNSKK
+340 NSLEGEIKTLNSKK
-354 DELKTTLDSI
+354 DDLKANIDSI
-364 DNEELILRKNYVT
+364 DNEELMLRKNYVT
-377 ESNEYNRKN
+377 ESNEYNQKN
-386 KELLELNNKIDIL
+386 KELLELNNRIDIL

-405 EVNIPLPVKSI
+405 EVNVPLPVKSI

-434 FDDAYMN
+434 FDDIYMS

-449 SINYLVVDSETSVKQ
+449 SLNYLVVDNEASVKQ

-470 EQGLGRA
+470 EQRLGRA

-489 LDSNIIDSL
+489 LESSVEKTL
-498 KNTSGF
+498 KNTSVF
-504 IDTAI
+504 VDTAI
-509 NLVKYDKAYD
+509 NLVKYDSAYD

-526 ATTIIVKDIDALNS
+526 ATTIVVKDIDALNN
-540 IAKHLNYKYKVVSL
+540 IAKRLNYKYKVVSL

-589 KVNLETNIRVIDT
+589 KVNLETSIRVIEA
-602 KINTLNQEQ
+602 KINSLNQEQ
-611 EEIKNKKNKVNNEY
+611 EEMILKKNKLNNEY

-631 INRKNISLA
+631 INRKNISLS
-640 ELQSNYKDKEN
+640 ELQNNYKDKET

-683 NLLRTIK
+683 KLLRTIN

-705 LELNIKNKNHSL
+705 LELNIKNKNRDL

-725 SNEITLGKY
+725 SNEVILGKY

-755 ALHEIDTN
+755 ALREVDTN

-777 SSIKDLG
+777 SSIKELG

-792 EFERVNERYT
+792 EFERLNERYT
-802 FLTTQKD
+802 FLTTQKT

-830 ERFKATFASVNMEFQ
+830 ERFKATFEAVNKEFQ

-976 RMEENEENKD
+976 RMEENETKD

>member
-72 SRSPMSRASVALTID
+72 SRSPMSRASVSLTID

-111 NEYYLNNAKVRLKDI
+111 NEYYLNNTKVRLKDI

-146 TVEDIVN
+146 TVEDIVS

-207 RIQSIKAKKFN
+207 RVQSIKAKKFN

-251 ELKSLIEELTAKIN
+251 ELKTLIEELNAKVS
-265 KDTATLEVSKLS
+265 KDTATLEVNKLS
-277 NLEVESTLNKLNQ
+277 NLEVETTLNKLNQ

-299 ANTNAKK
+299 ADTNAKK

-340 NSLEDEIKALNSKK
+340 NFLEEEIKILNSKK
-354 DELKTTLDSI
+354 EKLKSNLDSI

-377 ESNEYNRKN
+377 ESNEYNNKN
-386 KELLELNNKIDIL
+386 KELLELNNRMDIL

-405 EVNIPLPVKSI
+405 EVNVPLPVKSI

-424 IYNTVGKLLT
+424 VYNTVGKLLT
-434 FDDAYMN
+434 FDDIYMN

-449 SINYLVVDSETSVKQ
+449 SLNYLVVDNETSVKQ

-470 EQGLGRA
+470 EQRLGRA

-489 LDSNIIDSL
+489 LDSNVLDTL
-498 KNTSGF
+498 KNMSGF
-504 IDTAI
+504 VDIAN
-509 NLVKYDKAYD
+509 NLVKYDPAYD

-526 ATTIIVKDIDALNS
+526 ATTIVVKDIDALNT
-540 IAKHLNYKYKVVSL
+540 IAKRLNYKYKIVSL

-584 KLETN
+584 KLETS
-589 KVNLETNIRVIDT
+589 KVNLETNIRVIET
-602 KINTLNQEQ
+602 KINSLNQEQ
-611 EEIKNKKNKVNNEY
+611 EELKNKKNKINNEY
-625 IELKET
+625 IELKEI
-631 INRKNISLA
+631 INRKNISLS
-640 ELQSNYKDKEN
+640 ELKNNYKDKEN

-663 VDIELDNI
+663 VDQELDNI
-671 LKSYYELNGRKD
+671 LKTYYDLNGQKD

-690 DYKEKLETARGDLAE
+690 DYKEKLELARGDLAE
-705 LELNIKNKNHSL
+705 LELNIKNKNKDL

-725 SNEITLGKY
+725 SNEVTLGKY

-755 ALHEIDTN
+755 ALREVDTN

-777 SSIKDLG
+777 SSIKELG
-784 EVNLGSIS
+784 EVNLGSIA

-830 ERFKATFASVNMEFQ
+830 ERFKATFEAVNNEFQ

-976 RMEENEENKD
+976 RMEENKD

>member
-187 DNLNTINLLISELET
+187 DNLNTINLLINELET

-299 ANTNAKK
+299 ADTNAKK

-434 FDDAYMN
+434 FDDAYMS

-470 EQGLGRA
+470 EQRLGRA

-498 KNTSGF
+498 KNTTGF

-631 INRKNISLA
+631 INRKNISLT

-671 LKSYYELNGRKD
+671 LKSYYELNGKKD

-784 EVNLGSIS
+784 EVNLGSIA

-845 KVFKILFRGGEGHLE
+845 KVFKILFRGGEGYLE

-976 RMEENEENKD
+976 RMEENKD

>member
-187 DNLNTINLLISELET
+187 DNLNTINLLINELET

-299 ANTNAKK
+299 ADTNAKK

-449 SINYLVVDSETSVKQ
+449 SINYLVVDNETSVKQ

-470 EQGLGRA
+470 EQRLGRA

-498 KNTSGF
+498 KNTTGF

-671 LKSYYELNGRKD
+671 LKSYYELNGKKD

-784 EVNLGSIS
+784 EVNLGSIA

-976 RMEENEENKD
+976 RMEENKD

>member
-51 QSVKTLRG
+51 QSVKSLRG
-59 TGSMSDVIFNGSK
+59 SGSMSDVIFNGSK

-105 VYRTGE
+105 VYRSGE
-111 NEYYLNNAKVRLKDI
+111 NEYYLNNTKVRLKDI

-146 TVEDIVN
+146 TVEDIVS

-218 EYKDNLKNLE
+218 EYKDNLKTLE

-243 NKLKARNE
+243 NKLKTRNE
-251 ELKSLIEELTAKIN
+251 ELKSLIEELNAKVS
-265 KDTATLEVSKLS
+265 KDTATLEVNKLS
-277 NLEVESTLNKLNQ
+277 NLEVEGALNKLNQ
-290 NLVELERQI
+290 NLVDLERLI
-299 ANTNAKK
+299 ADTNAKK
-306 TMILERKKLNSN
+306 TLILERKKLNSN
-318 NDATLNN
+318 NDITLNN

-332 ILSIGKNI
+332 VLSLEKNI
-340 NSLEDEIKALNSKK
+340 NSLEEEINTLDRKK
-354 DELKTTLDSI
+354 DDLRASIDSL
-364 DNEELILRKNYVT
+364 DNEELILRKDYVT
-377 ESNEYNRKN
+377 NSNELNKKN
-386 KELLELNNKIDIL
+386 KDLLELNNKIDIL

-434 FDDAYMN
+434 FDDLYMN

-449 SINYLVVDSETSVKQ
+449 SLNYLVVDSETSVKQ

-470 EQGLGRA
+470 EQRLGRA

-489 LDSNIIDSL
+489 LDSSVLETL
-498 KNTSGF
+498 KNSSGF
-504 IDTAI
+504 VDIAI
-509 NLVKYDKAYD
+509 NLVKFDEAYR

-526 ATTIIVKDIDALNS
+526 GNTIVVKDIDALNN
-540 IAKHLNYKYKVVSL
+540 IAKLLNYKYKVVSL
-554 DGDISYAGGS
+554 EGDISYAGGS
-564 ISGGAKKNSNS
+564 ISGGAKKNGNS

-584 KLETN
+584 KLETS
-589 KVNLETNIRVIDT
+589 KVNLETSIHLLET
-602 KINTLNQEQ
+602 KINGLNKDNEDL
-611 EEIKNKKNKVNNEY
+611 KTKKNKLNNEF

-631 INRKNISLA
+631 INRKNISLTGL
-640 ELQSNYKDKEN
+640 EQNYKDKEN

-663 VDIELDNI
+663 IDKELEDI
-671 LKSYYELNGRKD
+671 LKYYYELSGKKD
-683 NLLRTIK
+683 TLLRTIK
-690 DYKEKLETARGDLAE
+690 EYKEKLETSREDLAE
-705 LELNIKNKNHSL
+705 AELNIKNKNKDL
-717 NKYNSEFN
+717 NKYSNEFN
-725 SNEITLGKY
+725 SNEVTLGKY

-755 ALHEIDTN
+755 ALSEVDTN

-777 SSIKDLG
+777 SLIKELG

-792 EFERVNERYT
+792 EFERINERYT
-802 FLTTQKD
+802 FLTTQQD
-809 DLVKSIEELETAIAS
+809 DLVKSIEELKTAILS

-830 ERFKATFASVNMEFQ
+830 ERFKETFEKVNTEFQ
-845 KVFKILFRGGEGHLE
+845 KVFRILFRGGEGHLE

-976 RMEENEENKD
+976 RMEENEN

>member
-126 TDLFIDSGAS
+126 TNLFIDSGAS

-187 DNLNTINLLISELET
+187 DNLNTINLLINELET

-299 ANTNAKK
+299 ADTNAKK

-449 SINYLVVDSETSVKQ
+449 SINYLVVDNETSVKQ

-470 EQGLGRA
+470 EQRLGRA

-498 KNTSGF
+498 KNTTGF

-611 EEIKNKKNKVNNEY
+611 EELKNKKNKVNNEY

-671 LKSYYELNGRKD
+671 LKSYYELNGKKD

-784 EVNLGSIS
+784 EVNLGSIA

-976 RMEENEENKD
+976 RMEENKD

>member
-111 NEYYLNNAKVRLKDI
+111 NEYYLNNTKVRLKDI

-146 TVEDIVN
+146 TVEDIVS

-243 NKLKARNE
+243 NKLKVRNE
-251 ELKSLIEELTAKIN
+251 ELKSLIEELNAKVS
-265 KDTATLEVSKLS
+265 KDTATLEVNKLS
-277 NLEVESTLNKLNQ
+277 NLEIESTLNKLNQ
-290 NLVELERQI
+290 NLVELERLI
-299 ANTNAKK
+299 AEANAKK

-318 NDATLNN
+318 NDVTLNN

-340 NSLEDEIKALNSKK
+340 NSLEDEIKALNNKK
-354 DELKTTLDSI
+354 CELKTNLDSI
-364 DNEELILRKNYVT
+364 DNEELILRKDYVT
-377 ESNEYNRKN
+377 ESNEYNKKN
-386 KELLELNNKIDIL
+386 KELLELNNRIDIL

-434 FDDAYMN
+434 FDDAYIN

-449 SINYLVVDSETSVKQ
+449 SLNYLVVDNETSVKQ

-470 EQGLGRA
+470 EQRLGRA

-489 LDSNIIDSL
+489 LDSNIIETL

-504 IDTAI
+504 VDIAI
-509 NLVKYDKAYD
+509 NLVKYDKAFD

-526 ATTIIVKDIDALNS
+526 ATTIVVKDIDALNS
-540 IAKHLNYKYKVVSL
+540 IAKRLNYKYKVVSL
-554 DGDISYAGGS
+554 DGDISFAGGS

-589 KVNLETNIRVIDT
+589 KVNLETNIHAIET
-602 KINTLNQEQ
+602 KINSLNQEQ
-611 EEIKNKKNKVNNEY
+611 EEIKLKKNKLNNEY

-631 INRKNISLA
+631 INRKNISLS
-640 ELQSNYKDKEN
+640 ELQNNYKDKEN
-651 TIKNNEAILNNT
+651 TIKNNEAILNDT

-690 DYKEKLETARGDLAE
+690 DYKEKLETSRGDLAE
-705 LELNIKNKNHSL
+705 LELNIKNKNKDL

-725 SNEITLGKY
+725 SNEVTLGKY

-755 ALHEIDTN
+755 ALREIDTN

-777 SSIKDLG
+777 SSIKELG
-784 EVNLGSIS
+784 EVNLGSIA

-802 FLTTQKD
+802 FLSLQKD
-809 DLVKSIEELETAIAS
+809 DLVKSVEELETAIAS

-830 ERFKATFASVNMEFQ
+830 ERFKATFEAVNTEFQ

-955 YADTLYGITMQEEGV
+955 YADTLFGITMQEEGV

-976 RMEENEENKD
+976 RMEENETKD

>member
-187 DNLNTINLLISELET
+187 DNLNTINLLINELET

-299 ANTNAKK
+299 ADTNAKK

-449 SINYLVVDSETSVKQ
+449 SINYLVVDNETSVKQ

-470 EQGLGRA
+470 EQRLGRA
-477 TFLPLNIIKPKY
+477 TFLPLNIIKPKC

-611 EEIKNKKNKVNNEY
+611 EELKNKKNKVNNEY

-671 LKSYYELNGRKD
+671 LKSYYELNGKKD

-784 EVNLGSIS
+784 EVNLGSIA

-976 RMEENEENKD
+976 RMEENKD

>member
-299 ANTNAKK
+299 ADTNAKK

-470 EQGLGRA
+470 EQRLGRA

-498 KNTSGF
+498 KNTTGF

-705 LELNIKNKNHSL
+705 LELNIKNKNHIL

-784 EVNLGSIS
+784 EVNLGSIA

-976 RMEENEENKD
+976 RMEENKD

>member
-72 SRSPMSRASVALTID
+72 SRSPMLRASVALTID

-187 DNLNTINLLISELET
+187 DNLNTINLLINELET

-299 ANTNAKK
+299 ADTNAKK

-332 ILSIGKNI
+332 ILSISKNI

-449 SINYLVVDSETSVKQ
+449 SINYLVVDNETSVKQ

-470 EQGLGRA
+470 EQRLGRA

-498 KNTSGF
+498 KNTTGF

-589 KVNLETNIRVIDT
+589 KVNLETSIRVIDT

-611 EEIKNKKNKVNNEY
+611 EEIKNKKSKVNNEY

-671 LKSYYELNGRKD
+671 LKSYYELNGKKD

-690 DYKEKLETARGDLAE
+690 DYKERLETARGDLAE

-784 EVNLGSIS
+784 EVNLGSIA

-802 FLTTQKD
+802 FLTTQKN
-809 DLVKSIEELETAIAS
+809 DLVKSIAELETAIAS

-976 RMEENEENKD
+976 RMEENKD

>member
-187 DNLNTINLLISELET
+187 DNLNTINLLINELET

-470 EQGLGRA
+470 EQRLGRA
-477 TFLPLNIIKPKY
+477 TFLPLNIIKPKC

-976 RMEENEENKD
+976 RMEENKD